1 MAATNDK
8 VKTLCFIAMLKK
20 YIKGLL
26 YGGMVE
32 IYQDDDKTIR
42 SRSAALSGSEGIGNK
57 RFIYGFISPVS
68 ERRQ

>member
-1 MAATNDK
+1 
-8 VKTLCFIAMLKK
+8 MLKK